1 MRRILC
7 NSKKFYEAEAI
18 VKKILELVE
27 NFNSGREKLEILGGY
42 SVDYVKRRLLDIE
55 NFRRML
61 KKVTKKRKFQGDL
74 RYVMPALIKVHGY
87 DNMVGIAKDS
97 LWLNVSHKQLKDTLP
112 AKWTYILEADATD
125 EQRLDAVLSLRQRMA
140 VDLQMKYKN

>member
-1 MRRILC
+1 
-7 NSKKFYEAEAI
+7 
-18 VKKILELVE
+18 
-27 NFNSGREKLEILGGY
+27 
-42 SVDYVKRRLLDIE
+42 
-55 NFRRML
+55 ML

-87 DNMVGIAKDS
+87 DNIAGIAKDS

-112 AKWTYILEADATD
+112 AKWTYILEADATE